1 MKHKNNTIADARF
14 SKLIKHIIL
23 IAVAVISVFPFYWMI
38 LTALKSSSS
47 VLEYPPSIIPH
58 SFQWSNFARVFEL
71 MPTMWIAYWNSF
83 KVAACATVGT
93 LFTSAMAA
101 YAFSKLRFRGKQKLF
116 SLLVGTMMIPSQ
128 ITLIPMY
135 LIFAKLGWID
145 THLPLIVPQVLTN
158 AYGVF
163 MIQQYMLSI
172 PREYIEAAQIDGC
185 GHFKI
190 FLNIMIPAC
199 KSILMTLGLLTFVC
213 SWNNYFNP
221 LIYLKSDSKFTV
233 PLIVASFRGVY
244 TVQWELL
251 MAASTL
257 AILPV
262 VLLFIFAQKYFVE
275 SISLSGIK

>member
-1 MKHKNNTIADARF
+1 MKLKKNRRLVAGTRALP
-14 SKLIKHIIL
+14 KHLIL
-23 IAVAVISVFPFYWMI
+23 LFVAVISIFPFYWMV
-38 LTALKSSSS
+38 LTALKSSSN
-47 VLEYPPSIIPH
+47 VLEYPPSVVPH
-58 SFQWSNFARVFEL
+58 SFQWSNFSKVFEL

-83 KVAACATVGT
+83 KVATLATLGT
-93 LFTSAMAA
+93 LFTSALAA
-101 YAFSKLRFRGKQKLF
+101 YAFSKLRFKGKSRLF
-116 SLLVGTMMIPSQ
+116 ALLIGTMMIPSQ

-145 THLPLIVPQVLTN
+145 THLPLIIPQVLTN

-163 MIQQYMLSI
+163 MIQQHMMTV
-172 PREYIEAAQIDGC
+172 PKEYIEAAQIDGC

-190 FLNIMIPAC
+190 FWEIMLPSC
-199 KSILMTLGLLTFVC
+199 KSILVTLGLLTFVG

-233 PLIVASFRGVY
+233 PLVVSAFRGVY

-262 VLLFIFAQKYFVE
+262 VILFIFAQKYFVE
-275 SISLSGIK
+275 SVSLSGMK

>member
-1 MKHKNNTIADARF
+1 MKHKRLSARRYQGN
-14 SKLIKHIIL
+14 LIKHVIL
-23 IAVAVISVFPFYWMI
+23 IAIAIVSIFPFYWMI
-38 LTALKSSSS
+38 LTALKSSSM

-58 SFQWSNFARVFEL
+58 SFQWSNFSRVFEL
-71 MPTMWIAYWNSF
+71 MPAMWTAYWNSF
-83 KVAACATVGT
+83 KVATCATLGT
-93 LFTSAMAA
+93 LFTSALAA
-101 YAFSKLRFRGKQKLF
+101 YAFSKLRFRGKQPLF
-116 SLLVGTMMIPSQ
+116 SVLIGTMMIPSQ

-145 THLPLIVPQVLTN
+145 THLPLIIPQVMTN

-185 GHFKI
+185 GHFRI
-190 FLNIMIPAC
+190 FWNIMVPSC
-199 KSILMTLGLLTFVC
+199 KPILMTLGLLTFVG

-221 LIYLKSDSKFTV
+221 LIYLKTDAKFTV
-233 PLIVASFRGVY
+233 PLIVSSFRGVY

-262 VLLFIFAQKYFVE
+262 VLLFIFGQKYFVD